1 VSDLKPT
8 SRRRTVAAAI
18 AAGRVYTY
26 GWATQIWQTL
36 VDDEGREIGHEPV
49 GRQAWELLAHK
60 LAEKPTAE
68 LPSDRVLLR
77 LTLGR
82 SGVAGRAHPGQ
93 DDPTLGGC
101 PVTITMTP
109 EVAAAL
115 RAPFADAEIGKLP
128 RVFCGKCRDARGKV
142 CEQHTAVRCRDCG
155 NRITSAH
162 LHLDYVGHA
171 EVTDRLLQV
180 DPMWSWE
187 PLALSPEGLPLVD
200 PHGGMWIRLTV
211 AGVTRLGYG
220 HADGKKGPD
229 AIKETIG
236 DAIRNAAIRFGVAID
251 LWGSKFLP
259 PAEHAT
265 EPDPVEGPTAE
276 VNLQAIANNVRD
288 WALKSGRT
296 AAELDS
302 AHRRLHAEHPDAVT
316 VEVVNEYGD
325 DEQLRTFLARRGTRG
340 RADAD
345 VGTRR
350 ADPAGARRR
359 RGHPAAAPP
368 HARPVRELGYHG
380 DENRDQRL
388 TVIRSTIRRDIDSST
403 ELTAAEADQV
413 IARLRD
419 RKAQMQGAST

>member
-1 VSDLKPT
+1 
-8 SRRRTVAAAI
+8 
-18 AAGRVYTY
+18 
-26 GWATQIWQTL
+26 
-36 VDDEGREIGHEPV
+36 
-49 GRQAWELLAHK
+49 
-60 LAEKPTAE
+60 
-68 LPSDRVLLR
+68 
-77 LTLGR
+77 
-82 SGVAGRAHPGQ
+82 
-93 DDPTLGGC
+93 
-101 PVTITMTP
+101 MTP

-325 DEQLRTFLARRGTRG
+325 DEQLRTFLARRAREAEPMPMSAPVEPTP
-340 RADAD
+340 
-345 VGTRR
+345 
-350 ADPAGARRR
+350 PAPVDGGVTQQQHR
-359 RGHPAAAPP
+359 HM
-368 HARPVRELGYHG
+368 HALWRELGYHG